1 MTTTKAEQLAA
12 RTSPVHQ
19 PAHGWTD
26 ADADASRPA
35 LELENERLRRN
46 IKNAINHIVCIGG
59 PLNDNK
65 LGYSK
70 QQMVTFWRIKEEL
83 EA

>member
-1 MTTTKAEQLAA
+1 MQQTDQPFAVLSSSGLGLVPERETIA
-12 RTSPVHQ
+12 RQ
-19 PAHGWTD
+19 AM
-26 ADADASRPA
+26 RLEA
-35 LELENERLRRN
+35 LEIENERLRRN
-46 IKNAINHIVCIGG
+46 IKNAINNIVCIGG

>member
-1 MTTTKAEQLAA
+1 MQQTDQPFAVLSSAGLGLLPERETIA
-12 RTSPVHQ
+12 RQ
-19 PAHGWTD
+19 AM
-26 ADADASRPA
+26 RLEA
-35 LELENERLRRN
+35 LEIENERLRRN

-65 LGYSK
+65 LGYTRE
-70 QQMVTFWRIKEEL
+70 QMGTFQRILDAL

>member
-1 MTTTKAEQLAA
+1 MSSDGSPANVGSNDGLGLLPERETIA
-12 RTSPVHQ
+12 RQ
-19 PAHGWTD
+19 AM
-26 ADADASRPA
+26 RLEA
-35 LELENERLRRN
+35 LEIENERLRRN
-46 IKNAINHIVCIGG
+46 IKNAINNIVCIGG

-70 QQMVTFWRIKEEL
+70 QQMVTFWRIKDEL